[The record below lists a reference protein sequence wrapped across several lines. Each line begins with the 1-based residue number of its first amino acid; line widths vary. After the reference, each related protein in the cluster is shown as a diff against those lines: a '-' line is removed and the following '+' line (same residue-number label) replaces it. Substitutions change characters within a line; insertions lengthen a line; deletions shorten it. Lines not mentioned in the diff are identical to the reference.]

1 MLLRQGQPSVG
12 TAMDSR
18 WPNAGVPLRQGA
30 MVGVR
35 TMDSIPTRQSVV
47 GQHRGLLGSPG
58 GPQVHV
64 QDPCG
69 LRMREGPQS
78 HPGGAAEYALVNH

>member
-1 MLLRQGQPSVG
+1 MLLRQGQPSVV

-18 WPNAGVPLRQGA
+18 RPNAGVPLRRGA

-35 TMDSIPTRQSVV
+35 TMDSIPTRRSVM
-47 GQHRGLLGSPG
+47 GQHQGLLGSPG

-69 LRMREGPQS
+69 LRMRG
-78 HPGGAAEYALVNH
+78 VT